1 MKKIYILCISLITSY
16 QLSAQCGGR
25 YQTDIFPSFDKTTVQ
40 YGSNVNLNSVV
51 INLMMDIYEPQGD
64 TSTSRPLIIL
74 AHGGSFSAGSKD
86 NTDIVYMAT
95 ELTKKGYVCAAINYR
110 LAPSAFSLIA
120 EETTVKVVLM
130 SMQDGKAAV
139 RYFRQDAATT
149 NLYKIDT
156 DQIFIGGTSAG
167 GILGINMAY
176 LDSTDVM
183 SPNWQTW
190 STQVGGIEGNS
201 GNPGY
206 CSTVAGTFG
215 FAGGVADPLWINPN
229 DVPWYGSHAE
239 DDNTVKIG
247 YGQPLNGFTPVF
259 LYGSDSINARL
270 NTLGIHAAYDRYTGG
285 AHPPFN
291 GSSTIMQNN
300 KDSLAAFLCRIL
312 DCNPN
317 NLKLPNQ
324 KSCDT
329 PTSLAEVTDKTLKA
343 NIYPNPTNNHVTIEL
358 NNNFDL
364 SNTRIMIVNSLGEVL
379 VNQLA
384 TDYTNRINLSNFA
397 QGVYFVRITSNESNY
412 TQLLV
417 KQ

>member
-1 MKKIYILCISLITSY
+1 
-16 QLSAQCGGR
+16 
-25 YQTDIFPSFDKTTVQ
+25 
-40 YGSNVNLNSVV
+40 
-51 INLMMDIYEPQGD
+51 
-64 TSTSRPLIIL
+64 
-74 AHGGSFSAGSKD
+74 
-86 NTDIVYMAT
+86 MAT

-183 SPNWQTW
+183 SPSWQTW
-190 STQVGGIEGNS
+190 STQVGGLEGNS

-215 FAGGVADPLWINPN
+215 FAGGIADPLWIDAN

-239 DDNTVKIG
+239 GDNTVKIG

-270 NTLGIHAAYDRYTGG
+270 NTLGIHAAYDRYTGT
-285 AHPPFN
+285 AHPPFA
-291 GSSTIMQNN
+291 SSSSIMQDN
-300 KDSLAAFLCRIL
+300 KDSLATFLYRIL

-324 KSCDT
+324 KNCDV
-329 PTSLAEVTDKTLKA
+329 PTGLVEVTEKTLKA
-343 NIYPNPTNNHVTIEL
+343 NIYPNPTNNNVTIEL

-364 SNTRIMIVNSLGEVL
+364 SNTRIMIVNSIGEVL

-384 TDYTNRINLSNFA
+384 TDYTNSINLSNFA

>member
-1 MKKIYILCISLITSY
+1 MKKIYVLCLSLITSF

-25 YQTDIFPSFDKTTVQ
+25 YQADIFSTIDVNTVT
-40 YGSNVNLNSVV
+40 YGSNQNLNNATIS
-51 INLMMDIYEPQGD
+51 LTMDIYQPQGD
-64 TSTSRPLIIL
+64 TSTSRPVIIF
-74 AHGGSFSAGSKD
+74 AHGGSFSAGTKND
-86 NTDIVYMAT
+86 ADIVYMCT
-95 ELTKKGYVCAAINYR
+95 EFAKKGYVCASINYR

-130 SMQDGKAAV
+130 AMQDGKAAV
-139 RYFRQDAATT
+139 RYFRQDAATSNT
-149 NLYKIDT
+149 YKINP

-176 LDSTDVM
+176 LDSTNTM
-183 SPNWQTW
+183 SPNWLTW
-190 STQVGGIEGNS
+190 STQVGGLEGNS

-206 CSTVAGTFG
+206 CSTVSGTFG
-215 FAGGVADPLWINPN
+215 FAGGIADPLWIDAN
-229 DVPWYGSHAE
+229 DVPWYGCHAE
-239 DDNTVKIG
+239 GDNTVKIG

-270 NTLGIHAAYDRYTGG
+270 NTLGIHASYDRYTGG

-291 GSSTIMQNN
+291 GSSAIMQDN
-300 KDSLAAFLCRIL
+300 KDSLAAFMYRIL
-312 DCNPN
+312 DCNPS
-317 NLKLPNQ
+317 NLQLPNQ
-324 KSCDT
+324 KTCDV
-329 PTSLAEVTDKTLKA
+329 PTGLAEVTEKTLKA
-343 NIYPNPTNNHVTIEL
+343 NIYPNPTNNNVTIEL

-364 SNTRIMIVNSLGEVL
+364 SNTRIMIVNSIGEVL

-384 TDYTNRINLSNFA
+384 TDYTNSINLSNFA

>member
-1 MKKIYILCISLITSY
+1 MKKIYVLCLSLITSY

-25 YQTDIFPSFDKTTVQ
+25 YQADIFPAFDKTTVQ
-40 YGSNVNLNSVV
+40 YGSNLNLNNAT
-51 INLMMDIYEPQGD
+51 INLMMDIYQPQGD

-86 NTDIVYMAT
+86 NADIVYMAT

-183 SPNWQTW
+183 SPSWQTW
-190 STQVGGIEGNS
+190 STQVGGLEGTS

-215 FAGGVADPLWINPN
+215 FAGGIADPLWIDAN

-239 DDNTVKIG
+239 GDNTVKIG

-259 LYGSDSINARL
+259 L
-270 NTLGIHAAYDRYTGG
+270 
-285 AHPPFN
+285 
-291 GSSTIMQNN
+291 
-300 KDSLAAFLCRIL
+300 
-312 DCNPN
+312 
-317 NLKLPNQ
+317 
-324 KSCDT
+324 
-329 PTSLAEVTDKTLKA
+329 
-343 NIYPNPTNNHVTIEL
+343 
-358 NNNFDL
+358 
-364 SNTRIMIVNSLGEVL
+364 
-379 VNQLA
+379 
-384 TDYTNRINLSNFA
+384 
-397 QGVYFVRITSNESNY
+397 VR
-412 TQLLV
+412 
-417 KQ
+417 

>member
-1 MKKIYILCISLITSY
+1 MKKIYVLCLSLITSY

-25 YQTDIFPSFDKTTVQ
+25 YQADIFPAFDKTTVQ
-40 YGSNVNLNSVV
+40 YGSNLNLNNAT
-51 INLMMDIYEPQGD
+51 INLMMDIYQPQGD

-86 NTDIVYMAT
+86 NADIVYMAT

-183 SPNWQTW
+183 SPSWQTW
-190 STQVGGIEGNS
+190 STQVGGLEGTS

-215 FAGGVADPLWINPN
+215 FAGGIADPLWIDAN

-239 DDNTVKIG
+239 GDNTVKIG

-270 NTLGIHAAYDRYTGG
+270 NTLGIHAAYDRYTGT
-285 AHPPFN
+285 AHPPFA
-291 GSSTIMQNN
+291 SSSSIMQDN
-300 KDSLAAFLCRIL
+300 KDSLATFLYRIL

-324 KSCDT
+324 KNCDV
-329 PTSLAEVTDKTLKA
+329 PTGLAEVTEKTLKA
-343 NIYPNPTNNHVTIEL
+343 NIYPNPTNNNVTIEL

-364 SNTRIMIVNSLGEVL
+364 SNTRIMIVNSIGEVL

-384 TDYTNRINLSNFA
+384 TDYTNSINLSNFA